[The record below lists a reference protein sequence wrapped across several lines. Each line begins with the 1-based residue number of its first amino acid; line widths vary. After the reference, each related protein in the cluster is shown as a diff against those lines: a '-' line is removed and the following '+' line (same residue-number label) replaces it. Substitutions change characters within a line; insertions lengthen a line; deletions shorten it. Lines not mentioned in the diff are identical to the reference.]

1 MIVLWAFVL
10 WVVLGILN
18 LLYESLK
25 RRDWHRAHERIVHQ
39 GIALSAFV
47 AVTMVVMAHQEGVV
61 IYN

>member
-25 RRDWHRAHERIVHQ
+25 RRDWHKAHERIVHQ
-39 GIALSAFV
+39 GIALSAIV
-47 AVTMVVMAHQEGVV
+47 IVSMLSMAHDGGMV